1 MPLDRQRFA
10 GLSCSYDPFRQL
22 YGNRMSAETPSRTF
36 LGVERSATGRAWAS
50 RLADE
55 RMALAIA
62 QREGLPEIVA
72 RVLAGR
78 GIAPEECAAYLAP
91 SLKTLMPDPST
102 LADMDK
108 AAKRVAEG
116 IVKGEKIAVF
126 GDYDVDGATSSALLH
141 RFFKAVGNELR
152 VHIPDRI
159 REGYGPNAPALK
171 RLKDEGIDLV
181 VTVDC
186 GTMAH
191 KALGEAADH
200 GLPSI
205 VIDHH
210 QAEVSLPPA
219 FALVNPNRLDDTSGL
234 GQLAAAGVTFL
245 FLVALNRELRARG
258 FYDGD
263 IAEPDLMQW
272 LDLVALGT
280 VCDVVPLTGLN
291 RAFVA
296 QGLRV
301 MARRRNTGLAA
312 LADAAGMNGT
322 PAPYHCGF
330 QLGPRVNAGG
340 RVGKSDLGV
349 RLLTTEDAI
358 EARDIAEALNRL
370 NAERQAIE
378 AQVLE
383 EALMQV
389 DERLSRMRANTPPPV
404 IVASGKGWH
413 PGVIGIVASRLKDKY
428 ERPTL
433 IVAIDAKGEGKGSG
447 RSLSGVDLGRAVTA
461 ALEAGLLV
469 NGGGHA
475 MAAGLTVR
483 EEKLEALEAF
493 LSKRLAD
500 DVAVAS
506 EARALKLDGAIAARG
521 ATRDLFDLLQQAG
534 PYGAGNSEPR
544 FAVPSVRV
552 VKADIVGKAH
562 VRVILTGED
571 GGRLKAIAF
580 RAAETPLGALL
591 MDRGSGLIHVAGRLS
606 ADDWQGRR
614 DVQFTIEDAVPTRD
628 ARP

>member
-1 MPLDRQRFA
+1 MSDSLAVAMDA
-10 GLSCSYDPFRQL
+10 GSVLSGRH
-22 YGNRMSAETPSRTF
+22 F

-78 GIAPEECAAYLAP
+78 GVAPEDCAAYLAP
-91 SLKTLMPDPST
+91 SLKTLLPDPST
-102 LADMDK
+102 LIDMDK
-108 AAKRVAEG
+108 AASRIADA
-116 IVKGEKIAVF
+116 IIAGEKIAVF

-141 RFFKAVGNELR
+141 HFFKEVGRELR
-152 VHIPDRI
+152 VYIPDRI

-181 VTVDC
+181 ITVDC

-191 KALGEAADH
+191 KALGLAADY

-210 QAEVSLPPA
+210 QAESALPPA
-219 FALVNPNRLDDTSGL
+219 LALVNPNRLDDESGL
-234 GQLAAAGVTFL
+234 GQLAAVGVTFV
-245 FLVALNRELRARG
+245 FLVALNRALRKRG
-258 FYDGD
+258 FYGPER
-263 IAEPDLMQW
+263 AEPNLMQW

-280 VCDVVPLTGLN
+280 VCDVVPLLGLN

-301 MARRRNTGLAA
+301 MAGRQNIGLAA
-312 LADAAGMNGT
+312 LSEVARMNGA
-322 PAPYHCGF
+322 PSPYHCGF
-330 QLGPRVNAGG
+330 LLGPRVNAGG
-340 RVGKSDLGV
+340 RVGRADLGV
-349 RLLTTEDAI
+349 RLLTTENEI
-358 EARDIAEALNRL
+358 EARELAEELNVM

-383 EALMQV
+383 EALAQV
-389 DERLSRMRANTPPPV
+389 DERLSASRANTPPPL
-404 IVASGKGWH
+404 IVASGRGWH
-413 PGVIGIVASRLKDKY
+413 PGVIGIVASRLKDRY
-428 ERPTL
+428 ERPSL
-433 IVAIDAKGEGKGSG
+433 VIALDDKGEGKGSG
-447 RSLSGVDLGRAVTA
+447 RSLTGVDLGRAVTA

-475 MAAGLTVR
+475 MAAGLTLR
-483 EEKLEALEAF
+483 EEKIEALEAF
-493 LSKRLAD
+493 LVKRLAD
-500 DVAVAS
+500 DVAIAS

-521 ATRDLFDLLQQAG
+521 ATRELYELVQQAG
-534 PYGAGNSEPR
+534 PYGAGNPEPR

-562 VRVILTGED
+562 VRCILVGED
-571 GGRLKAIAF
+571 GGRLKGIAF
-580 RAAETPLGALL
+580 RAAESPLGAVL
-591 MDRGSGLIHVAGRLS
+591 MDKGAGLLHIAGRLS

-614 DVQFTIEDAVPTRD
+614 EVQITIEDAVPTRD

>member
-1 MPLDRQRFA
+1 MPLDRQRSA

-116 IVKGEKIAVF
+116 IAKGEKIAVF

-141 RFFKAVGNELR
+141 RFFKAVGSELR

-245 FLVALNRELRARG
+245 FLVALNRS
-258 FYDGD
+258 
-263 IAEPDLMQW
+263 
-272 LDLVALGT
+272 
-280 VCDVVPLTGLN
+280 C
-291 RAFVA
+291 
-296 QGLRV
+296 
-301 MARRRNTGLAA
+301 
-312 LADAAGMNGT
+312 
-322 PAPYHCGF
+322 
-330 QLGPRVNAGG
+330 
-340 RVGKSDLGV
+340 
-349 RLLTTEDAI
+349 
-358 EARDIAEALNRL
+358 
-370 NAERQAIE
+370 
-378 AQVLE
+378 
-383 EALMQV
+383 
-389 DERLSRMRANTPPPV
+389 
-404 IVASGKGWH
+404 
-413 PGVIGIVASRLKDKY
+413 
-428 ERPTL
+428 
-433 IVAIDAKGEGKGSG
+433 
-447 RSLSGVDLGRAVTA
+447 
-461 ALEAGLLV
+461 
-469 NGGGHA
+469 
-475 MAAGLTVR
+475 
-483 EEKLEALEAF
+483 
-493 LSKRLAD
+493 
-500 DVAVAS
+500 
-506 EARALKLDGAIAARG
+506 ARAASTTAMSRSR
-521 ATRDLFDLLQQAG
+521 T
-534 PYGAGNSEPR
+534 
-544 FAVPSVRV
+544 
-552 VKADIVGKAH
+552 
-562 VRVILTGED
+562 
-571 GGRLKAIAF
+571 
-580 RAAETPLGALL
+580 
-591 MDRGSGLIHVAGRLS
+591 
-606 ADDWQGRR
+606 
-614 DVQFTIEDAVPTRD
+614 
-628 ARP
+628 

>member
-1 MPLDRQRFA
+1 
-10 GLSCSYDPFRQL
+10 
-22 YGNRMSAETPSRTF
+22 MSVEVSSREF
-36 LGVERSATGRAWAS
+36 LGVARSVTGRAWAS

-55 RMALAIA
+55 RLALAIA

-78 GIAPEECAAYLAP
+78 GVAPEDCAAYLAP
-91 SLKTLMPDPST
+91 SLKTLMPDPSCVT
-102 LADMDK
+102 DMDK
-108 AAKRVAEG
+108 AALRVAEG
-116 IVKGEKIAVF
+116 IAAGEKIAVF
-126 GDYDVDGATSSALLH
+126 GDYDVDGATSSALLY
-141 RFFKAVGNELR
+141 RFFKAVGSDLR
-152 VHIPDRI
+152 VYIPDRI

-171 RLKDEGIDLV
+171 RLKDDGIDLV
-181 VTVDC
+181 ITVDC

-191 KALGEAADH
+191 KALGEAADY

-205 VIDHH
+205 VVDHH
-210 QAEVSLPPA
+210 QAEVALPPA

-245 FLVALNRELRARG
+245 FLVALNRALREAGWYSSRE
-258 FYDGD
+258 
-263 IAEPDLMQW
+263 APDLMQW

-312 LADAAGMNGT
+312 LADVARMNGM

-349 RLLTTEDAI
+349 RLLTTEDEI
-358 EARDIAEALNRL
+358 EARDIAEELNRM

-389 DERLSRMRANTPPPV
+389 DERLARTRANTPPPV
-404 IVASGKGWH
+404 IVAAGKGWH

-428 ERPTL
+428 ERPSL
-433 IVAIDAKGEGKGSG
+433 VVAIDQKGEGKGSG

-483 EEKLEALEAF
+483 EDKLDALEEF

-500 DVAVAS
+500 DVAIAS
-506 EARALKLDGAIAARG
+506 EARALRLDGAIAARG
-521 ATRDLFDLLQQAG
+521 ATRDLFELLQQAG

-562 VRVILTGED
+562 VRCILSGED

-628 ARP
+628 ATP

>member
-1 MPLDRQRFA
+1 
-10 GLSCSYDPFRQL
+10 
-22 YGNRMSAETPSRTF
+22 
-36 LGVERSATGRAWAS
+36 
-50 RLADE
+50 
-55 RMALAIA
+55 
-62 QREGLPEIVA
+62 
-72 RVLAGR
+72 
-78 GIAPEECAAYLAP
+78 
-91 SLKTLMPDPST
+91 
-102 LADMDK
+102 
-108 AAKRVAEG
+108 
-116 IVKGEKIAVF
+116 
-126 GDYDVDGATSSALLH
+126 
-141 RFFKAVGNELR
+141 
-152 VHIPDRI
+152 
-159 REGYGPNAPALK
+159 
-171 RLKDEGIDLV
+171 
-181 VTVDC
+181 
-186 GTMAH
+186 
-191 KALGEAADH
+191 
-200 GLPSI
+200 
-205 VIDHH
+205 
-210 QAEVSLPPA
+210 
-219 FALVNPNRLDDTSGL
+219 
-234 GQLAAAGVTFL
+234 
-245 FLVALNRELRARG
+245 
-258 FYDGD
+258 
-263 IAEPDLMQW
+263 
-272 LDLVALGT
+272 
-280 VCDVVPLTGLN
+280 
-291 RAFVA
+291 AFVA

-349 RLLTTEDAI
+349 RLLTTED
-358 EARDIAEALNRL
+358 
-370 NAERQAIE
+370 AIE